1 MRFKFNKKI
10 EFFLKNNFL
19 PQSYLFKKRI
29 ERSIKNSYEAE
40 LKIVKEFIPPG
51 TDTIDIG
58 VYRGVYSYEMSKY
71 SRYVHAFEPN
81 PIIFKDIEKNLKKI
95 IQNIKLYN
103 VALSNKEDLVTL
115 KIPIR
120 NKNFNKKNYEEYFQ
134 MGRATIHDTNIMNE
148 VESYDVVTKKLDN
161 FNFTN
166 KINYYYSK
174 ANLVITRSGASV
186 LGELVNVKLPFISIP
201 LPSSADNHQYK
212 NAEFYKKKG
221 LGYLLDEKNIKN
233 QLFDL
238 IISIFKDKNSIKKVL
253 SNQRQYSDKN
263 IFSNLNSELQK
274 ILNDQN

>member
-29 ERSIKNSYEAE
+29 ERSIKNNYEAE

-166 KINYYYSK
+166 KISFIKIDVEGHEYE
-174 ANLVITRSGASV
+174 VITGAEKIIKKHKPV
-186 LGELVNVKLPFISIP
+186 LIVEIVEENTNKKVEDTLNFINS
-201 LPSSADNHQYK
+201 
-212 NAEFYKKKG
+212 
-221 LGYLLDEKNIKN
+221 LGYNSFYLKEDILKNTN
-233 QLFDL
+233 
-238 IISIFKDKNSIKKVL
+238 
-253 SNQRQYSDKN
+253 
-263 IFSNLNSELQK
+263 NLNSFNSITNFIFKPIEK
-274 ILNDQN
+274 N